1 MNINRVSGKKVS
13 ESRVHLAQLMQP
25 EHANNHGNVHG
36 GWIMKL
42 MDEAGALACMRH
54 AQSRVVTVAV
64 DRMTF
69 HQPIRLGDLVTLT
82 AEVSYVGRTSM
93 EAQVE
98 VIAENPFTGEG
109 VYTNTAFFVYVALG
123 EYDRPMP
130 VPPLIPETEEH
141 RLRMEGGRA
150 RQAYRLSGNQRKAT
164 PPVADAVIRVKDDAL
179 E

>member
-1 MNINRVSGKKVS
+1 
-13 ESRVHLAQLMQP
+13 MQP
-25 EHANNHGNVHG
+25 QHANNHGNVHG
-36 GWIMKL
+36 GWVMKL

-93 EAQVE
+93 EAQVD
-98 VIAENPFTGEG
+98 VVAENPVTGEC

-123 EYDRPMP
+123 EYDHPIP
-130 VPPLIPETEEH
+130 VPPLIPENEEQ
-141 RLRMEGGRA
+141 RLRMEEGRE
-150 RQAYRLSGNQRKAT
+150 RQEYRLSTSRKK
-164 PPVADAVIRVKDDAL
+164 PSDSSSGSRDLKGKNCD
-179 E
+179 